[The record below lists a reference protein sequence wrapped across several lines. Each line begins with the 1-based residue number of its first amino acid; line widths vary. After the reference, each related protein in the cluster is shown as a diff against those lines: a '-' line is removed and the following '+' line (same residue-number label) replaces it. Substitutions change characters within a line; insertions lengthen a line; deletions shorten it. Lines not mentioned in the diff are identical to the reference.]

1 MDFFA
6 HQDRARKQTRLMVG
20 MFVAAVV
27 CIVLSINVVG
37 AILYIMVAAVPAASA
52 GQALGAVPAS
62 AYWVTTAVVLGIIA
76 TGTLTRMHAL
86 SGGGAAVAEM
96 LGARRVKRDSSDEGE
111 RRLLNIV
118 EEMAIASGITVPQ
131 VYVMDDQPGINAF
144 AAGYSPNEAAV
155 TVTHGA
161 LDVLKRDELQG
172 VVAHEFSHILNGDM
186 RLNVH
191 MMGVIAGIVMIGAMG
206 RFVMR
211 VGWGGGRSH
220 DDERNSWLSSRSSRS
235 SNKGDYRVFLLGL
248 AIWLIGAIGVLFG
261 NLIKAAISRQ
271 REFLADASA
280 VQFTRN
286 PEGIAGA
293 LYRIG
298 QSSSHVHQRHAEE
311 LSHMFFGESVNALFA
326 THPPIDERIGR
337 IVGPGAIVLLRERYK
352 RVEAAAEAAQPS
364 PLVEAFMTPLS
375 NRPPADA
382 AASGLSSHIGSN
394 LLATTPAAMLDSV
407 GAPTTAHVEEARRL
421 LDRIPTEVHNALGT
435 ADGARAALFAML
447 LGKDKVRDRQLEAI
461 SGEAGTPLA
470 ELAAHLADALAPLGP
485 RLRLPV
491 FELAVPALEGLD
503 QLQRDGLLSLVTA
516 LIQADDKVTLAE
528 FVLLT
533 LCRRHLEK
541 PVKGVPPVKH
551 RSLQSAAREARVVL
565 SLLSRASPEG
575 GAALPRVLSSLE
587 IGDSAQK
594 PATFTL
600 AMVETALYELK
611 LLAPLKKP
619 AFIKGCLEIVMVD
632 GTITITEGE
641 LMRAICA
648 ALDSPLPPILE
659 EQAVT
664 A

>member
-1 MDFFA
+1 VDFFA

-20 MFVAAVV
+20 LFFAAVT
-27 CIVLSINVVG
+27 CIVLLINLVG
-37 AILYIMVAAVPAASA
+37 GIVYILFAEIPVAST
-52 GQALGAVPAS
+52 GHALGAVPIS
-62 AYWVTTAVVLGIIA
+62 AWWITTAVVLGIIA
-76 TGTLTRMHAL
+76 FGTLSRMHAL

-96 LGARRVKRDSSDEGE
+96 VGARRVERDSSDEGE

-118 EEMAIASGITVPQ
+118 EEMAIASGISVPQ
-131 VYVMDDQPGINAF
+131 VYIMDDQSGINAF

-155 TVTHGA
+155 AVTRGT
-161 LDVLKRDELQG
+161 LDVLSRDELQG

-186 RLNVH
+186 RLNVRL
-191 MMGVIAGIVMIGAMG
+191 MGVIAGIVMIGAMG

-211 VGWGGGRSH
+211 VGWGGSSSH
-220 DDERNSWLSSRSSRS
+220 DNDRDSWLSSRSSRS
-235 SNKGDYRVFLLGL
+235 SNKGDFRIFMLGL

-298 QSSSHVHQRHAEE
+298 QSSSLVHQRHAEE

-337 IVGPGAIVLLRERYK
+337 VVGPGAIILLRERYR
-352 RVEAAAEAAQPS
+352 RVDSAAEAAQPS
-364 PLVEAFMTPLS
+364 PVVEAFTSPLS
-375 NRPPADA
+375 NRPAADA
-382 AASGLSSHIGSN
+382 AASGFSSHSGSN
-394 LLATTPAAMLDSV
+394 LLATTPAAMLASV
-407 GAPTTAHVEEARRL
+407 GAPTTAHVREARRL
-421 LDRIPTEVHNALGT
+421 LEGIPPEVHTALGT

-447 LGKDKVRDRQLEAI
+447 LGAGELRVRQLEAI
-461 SGEAGTPLA
+461 KREAGASLA
-470 ELAAHLADALAPLGP
+470 ELAARLADALGPLGP
-485 RLRLPV
+485 RMRLPV
-491 FELAVPALEGLD
+491 FELAVPALAGLD
-503 QLQRDGLLSLVTA
+503 QVQRDGLLPVVTA
-516 LIQADDKVTLAE
+516 LIQVDEKVTLAE

-533 LCRRHLEK
+533 LCRRHFEK
-541 PVKGVPPVKH
+541 PLKGVPPVKH
-551 RSLQSAAREARVVL
+551 RTLQGAAQEARIVL
-565 SLLSRASPEG
+565 SLLSRASPKGE
-575 GAALPRVLSSLE
+575 AALPRVL
-587 IGDSAQK
+587 IGLDIADTAQK
-594 PATFTL
+594 PATITL

-619 AFIKGCLEIVMVD
+619 ALIKGCLEIVMAD
-632 GTITITEGE
+632 GTITVTEGE

-659 EQAVT
+659 DQA
-664 A
+664 AA